1 MIKLILLLRLV
12 SKQFHER
19 CQLHNNTKHL
29 LNLATRP
36 IESFFLYNISLSGF
50 RSVKEQ
56 RGAAGWRACIRKLYE
71 VSFLSCLKAKKKK
84 KRIEHFFEKQER
96 EVPQRQCCSQW
107 KFFISQPN
115 HSKPQNVVIVMCSVV
130 MNCST
135 SLLGFRHFP
144 YQSRSSQKVFLAKT
158 SSFSTGR
165 SCLHI
170 VLDLPPQTHF

>member
-1 MIKLILLLRLV
+1 MLFPRKVGADDLRGPLSTCYSMIKLILLLRLV

-36 IESFFLYNISLSGF
+36 IESFFLCNIFLSGF

-84 KRIEHFFEKQER
+84 KELSTFLK
-96 EVPQRQCCSQW
+96 
-107 KFFISQPN
+107 
-115 HSKPQNVVIVMCSVV
+115 SKRGKCHRDSAAANE
-130 MNCST
+130 
-135 SLLGFRHFP
+135 
-144 YQSRSSQKVFLAKT
+144 
-158 SSFSTGR
+158 SFSFHSPITP
-165 SCLHI
+165 SHKM
-170 VLDLPPQTHF
+170 